1 MTPLSDAVAP
11 RLRVALTGAAGA
23 IGLVL
28 RPGLL
33 AAGHQLRS
41 HDLRPLTPLEP
52 GEAVVQGDLR
62 DPDVVDRVLAGI
74 DVAVH
79 MAGTSVERPL
89 DEIIENNL
97 RALAALYEGAARHGV
112 RRVVFASSNHA
123 FGMHEVGH
131 RLGLEAPYR
140 PDGLYGLSKAWG
152 ESMSRLYWDKRGIEG
167 VSLRIGSAL
176 PQPTE
181 IRHLSTWL
189 GHRDLLALVHRAV
202 EAAEVG
208 YLAVW
213 GVSNNARRW
222 WDNAGSERLGYRP
235 VQDAEAYAA
244 EIEAVQAPV
253 DPVAARYQGGSFAA
267 QGLRARITREIGPT
281 SG

>member
-1 MTPLSDAVAP
+1 MTPLSDPDASP
-11 RLRVALTGAAGA
+11 LRVALTGAAGA
-23 IGLVL
+23 IGIVL

-33 AAGHQLRS
+33 RAGHRLRS
-41 HDLRPLTPLEP
+41 HDLRPLTAAAA
-52 GEAVVQGDLR
+52 GEELVEGDLR
-62 DPDVVDRVLAGI
+62 DSAIVDKVLAGI

-97 RALAALYEGAARHGV
+97 RALSALYEGARRHGV

-123 FGMHEVGH
+123 FGMHEAGH
-131 RLGLEAPYR
+131 QLGLDAPFR

-152 ESMSRLYWDKRGIEG
+152 ESMARLYWDKHGIES

-176 PQPTE
+176 AEPTE

-189 GHRDLLALVHRAV
+189 GHRDLLALVRRAI
-202 EAAEVG
+202 EAPAVG
-208 YLAVW
+208 CLAVW
-213 GVSNNARRW
+213 GVSNNVRRW
-222 WDNAGSERLGYRP
+222 WDNTGAERLGYRP

-244 EIEAVQAPV
+244 AIKAAQAPV
-253 DPVAARYQGGSFAA
+253 DPLAARFQGGSFAA
-267 QGLRARITREIGPT
+267 SGCTRTAQG
-281 SG
+281 SGKLSG